1 MHFDSSYHMQIPKVF
16 WTLHVD
22 FQMGNPEDKKM
33 KLYLFQVMQQAIDRG
48 LLDSWAYGADRRS
61 MTVFEFSDEGYLVHI
76 SLWRTRELFKLTDGS
91 LWNWSC

>member
-1 MHFDSSYHMQIPKVF
+1 
-16 WTLHVD
+16 
-22 FQMGNPEDKKM
+22 MGNPEDKKM

-76 SLWRTRELFKLTDGS
+76 SL
-91 LWNWSC
+91 